1 LLRKSVE
8 RIGLGFAHRLD
19 VHVHRERERR
29 VPQDRLNGFIFH
41 TQRVKVGSRARGET
55 RAGHATGSPCGEMRV
70 GTQEDGSFAITNVPS
85 PVEWYVYGKMESLTN
100 GGATEPVRCATTRD
114 KELVEVNDIQV
125 KPGHGLKGQVI
136 LSDGNPVPNGM
147 RMLISSDRA
156 WDTQTATLRLDGH
169 FEFVG
174 LAVGG
179 YSISPAVKGY
189 SLPDGALEVA
199 SSIDRDV
206 DSWTNRPHACWPRS
220 NTSVSPNARQK
231 PHVKLACDARLRA
244 SGR

>member
-1 LLRKSVE
+1 MC
-8 RIGLGFAHRLD
+8 I
-19 VHVHRERERR
+19 
-29 VPQDRLNGFIFH
+29 
-41 TQRVKVGSRARGET
+41 
-55 RAGHATGSPCGEMRV
+55 
-70 GTQEDGSFAITNVPS
+70 
-85 PVEWYVYGKMESLTN
+85 
-100 GGATEPVRCATTRD
+100 RD
-114 KELVEVNDIQV
+114 
-125 KPGHGLKGQVI
+125 
-136 LSDGNPVPNGM
+136 S
-147 RMLISSDRA
+147 ISSDRA